1 MNRIFSFAI
10 IAGVSLSLS
19 AQRPLEGMPDENKV
33 VDLTLDSLELVKSA
47 RPVAGSSRKGTNPV
61 LFLVGN
67 STMRTGTKGNGDNG
81 QWGWGF
87 FAHKYFDE
95 SRITVE
101 NQALGG
107 TSSRT
112 FYNQLWPDVKAGIRP
127 GDWVI
132 IELGHNDNGP
142 FDSGRCRATIK
153 GTSPTDSLVVTLKE
167 GPNKGKVET
176 VWSYGEYLRK
186 FVRET
191 RALGAYPVLMSL
203 TPRKRK
209 ADSPPALRDSPPALP
224 VREGAESTE
233 RASANQPSKNS
244 TSQASKT
251 SADQPSKKSTP
262 QPSQVIAPS
271 LTGRAG
277 GESLRAGGESEPG
290 GSSWSPVRVNSSF
303 GLWARQI
310 SEELDVPFID
320 LNEIS
325 AQKYDQMSS
334 WKLNYHFYL
343 DNIHTSKF
351 GAELNARSAAE
362 GLLASKHPALAPLQ
376 AMMISEADT
385 QGTPQ
390 PQTPTTG
397 VKREKGKP
405 VVFITGD
412 STVKNTDR
420 DSTGMWGWGSQAHRI
435 FDEDKITWINCAQAG
450 RSLRTYLRE
459 GRWDKVYNDL
469 QAGDFVL
476 IQFGHNDIGELG
488 RGKHR
493 GDIPG
498 VADTSIVSHVTLQD
512 EAFNEV
518 VYSFGWYL
526 RKMIDDC
533 HQKGATPIIVS
544 LTPRNEWPDGK
555 IERRNESYGQWYR
568 AVADET
574 GTTLVDLHNIT
585 ADALDA
591 IGQEATREYY
601 CGDHTHTS
609 LRGARLNA
617 LGIAIGLRR
626 TGSELAKYLK

>member
-1 MNRIFSFAI
+1 MDDVNR
-10 IAGVSLSLS
+10 
-19 AQRPLEGMPDENKV
+19 V
-33 VDLTLDSLELVKSA
+33 VDLTLDSLEKVKTA
-47 RPVAGSSRKGTNPV
+47 RPEAGSSRVDDHPV

-87 FAHKYFDE
+87 FAHHYFDE
-95 SRITVE
+95 NRITVE

-112 FYNQLWPDVKAGIRP
+112 FYTQLWPDVKRGIRP

-153 GTSPTDSLVVTLKE
+153 GISATDSLVVTLKE
-167 GPNKGKVET
+167 GPHQGQQET
-176 VWSYGEYLRK
+176 VYSYGEYMRR

-191 RALGAYPVLMSL
+191 RALGAHPILMSL
-203 TPRKRK
+203 TPRKR
-209 ADSPPALRDSPPALP
+209 ATSD
-224 VREGAESTE
+224 
-233 RASANQPSKNS
+233 PSRQGEE
-244 TSQASKT
+244 TSGWEA
-251 SADQPSKKSTP
+251 
-262 QPSQVIAPS
+262 
-271 LTGRAG
+271 
-277 GESLRAGGESEPG
+277 
-290 GSSWSPVRVNSSF
+290 VRVNDSF
-303 GLWARQI
+303 GLWARQVA
-310 SEELDVPFID
+310 EELNVPFID
-320 LNEIS
+320 LNELS
-325 AQKYDQMSS
+325 AAKYDAMSS

-351 GAELNARSAAE
+351 GAEHNARCAAE
-362 GLLASKHPALAPLQ
+362 GLMACSHPELQPLQ
-376 AMMISEADT
+376 AMMQNVAL
-385 QGTPQ
+385 
-390 PQTPTTG
+390 PTTG
-397 VKREKGKP
+397 VKREQGKP

-420 DSTGMWGWGSQAHRI
+420 DSTGMWGWGSQAWRI
-435 FDEDKITWINCAQAG
+435 FDENKITYINCAQAG
-450 RSLRTYLRE
+450 RSCRTYLRE
-459 GRWDKVYNDL
+459 GRWEKVYNDL

-476 IQFGHNDIGELG
+476 IQFGHNDIGELH

-498 VADTSIVSHVTLQD
+498 VADTSCVSRVTLKD
-512 EAFNEV
+512 EAYNEV

-533 HQKGATPIIVS
+533 RQKGATPIIVS
-544 LTPRNEWPDGK
+544 LTPRNEWPDGQH
-555 IERRNESYGQWYR
+555 IERRNDSYGAWYR
-568 AVADET
+568 AVAEQT
-574 GTTLVDLHNIT
+574 GTTFLDLHNIT
-585 ADALDA
+585 ADALDG
-591 IGQEATREYY
+591 IGPEAAKAYY

-626 TGSELAKYLK
+626 TGSKLADFLKK

>member
-1 MNRIFSFAI
+1 MKHTLLILCLL
-10 IAGVSLSLS
+10 VSTLTAL
-19 AQRPLEGMPDENKV
+19 AQNDFRPMEDVNKV
-33 VDLTLDSLELVKSA
+33 VDLTLDSLEIVKTA
-47 RPVAGSSRKGTNPV
+47 RPVAGSSRRGQDPV

-87 FAHKYFDE
+87 FEHQYFDQ

-142 FDSGRCRATIK
+142 FDSGRCRATIR
-153 GTSPTDSLVVTLKE
+153 GISATDSMVVTLKE
-167 GPNKGKVET
+167 GPNKGKTET
-176 VWSYGEYLRK
+176 VYTYGEYMRR

-191 RALGAYPVLMSL
+191 RALGAHPILMSL
-203 TPRKRK
+203 TPRKRE
-209 ADSPPALRDSPPALP
+209 A
-224 VREGAESTE
+224 EG
-233 RASANQPSKNS
+233 KW
-244 TSQASKT
+244 QA
-251 SADQPSKKSTP
+251 
-262 QPSQVIAPS
+262 
-271 LTGRAG
+271 
-277 GESLRAGGESEPG
+277 
-290 GSSWSPVRVNSSF
+290 VRVAETF
-303 GLWARQI
+303 GGWARQVA
-310 SEELDVPFID
+310 EELNVPFVD

-325 AQKYDQMSS
+325 ASKYDQMSS
-334 WKLNYHFYL
+334 WKLCYHFYL

-362 GLLASKHPALAPLQ
+362 GIMACQHPEIEPLK
-376 AMMISEADT
+376 AMMTNLAA
-385 QGTPQ
+385 
-390 PQTPTTG
+390 PTTG
-397 VKREKGKP
+397 VKRQQGKP

-420 DSTGMWGWGSQAHRI
+420 DSTGMWGWGSQAWRI
-435 FDEDKITWINCAQAG
+435 FDEQRITPINCAQAG

-459 GRWDKVYNDL
+459 GRWQKVYNDL
-469 QAGDFVL
+469 REGDFVL

-493 GDIPG
+493 GEIPG
-498 VADTSIVSHVTLQD
+498 VADTSIVSRVTLQD
-512 EAFNEV
+512 EAYNEV

-533 HQKGATPIIVS
+533 REKGATPIIVS
-544 LTPRNEWPDGK
+544 LTPRNEWPDGH
-555 IERRNESYGQWYR
+555 IERRNDSYGRWYR
-568 AVADET
+568 EVAEQT
-574 GTTLVDLHNIT
+574 GTTFLDLHNIT

-591 IGQEATREYY
+591 IGQEAAREYY

-617 LGIAIGLRR
+617 IGIAIGLRR
-626 TGSELAKYLK
+626 TGSELAKYLQ

>member
-142 FDSGRCRATIK
+142 FDSGRCRATIR
-153 GTSPTDSLVVTLKE
+153 GISPTDSLVVTLKE

-191 RALGAYPVLMSL
+191 RALGAHPVLMSL
-203 TPRKRK
+203 TPRKSLTP
-209 ADSPPALRDSPPALP
+209 APSPE
-224 VREGAESTE
+224 REG
-233 RASANQPSKNS
+233 RGASGKSNQSPL
-244 TSQASKT
+244 
-251 SADQPSKKSTP
+251 PHGGG
-262 QPSQVIAPS
+262 V
-271 LTGRAG
+271 G
-277 GESLRAGGESEPG
+277 GEA
-290 GSSWSPVRVNSSF
+290 SWQPVRVNSTF
-303 GLWARQI
+303 GLWAHQI
-310 SEELDVPFID
+310 AQELDVPFID

-325 AQKYDQMSS
+325 AQKYEQMSS

-376 AMMISEADT
+376 AMMISEADA

-390 PQTPTTG
+390 PQIPTTG

-435 FDEDKITWINCAQAG
+435 FDEEKITWINCAQAG

-498 VADTSIVSHVTLQD
+498 VADTSIVSRVTLQD

-533 HQKGATPIIVS
+533 RQKGATPIIVS

-555 IERRNESYGQWYR
+555 IERRNDSYGQWYR

-626 TGSELAKYLK
+626 TGSELAKFLKY

>member
-1 MNRIFSFAI
+1 MKYNMRRL
-10 IAGVSLSLS
+10 LSLLLLVVGS
-19 AQRPLEGMPDENKV
+19 QSIYAQQTDYKPMDDVNKV
-33 VDLTLDSLELVKSA
+33 VDLTLDSLEKVKTA
-47 RPVAGSSRKGTNPV
+47 RPVAGSSRIGNNPV

-87 FAHKYFDE
+87 FAGNYFDGKL
-95 SRITVE
+95 ITVE

-112 FYNQLWPDVKAGIRP
+112 FYNQLWPNVKKGIRP

-153 GTSPTDSLVVTLKE
+153 GISPTDSLVVTLKE
-167 GPNKGKVET
+167 GPRQGQQET
-176 VWSYGEYLRK
+176 VYSYGEYMRR

-191 RALGAYPVLMSL
+191 RALGAHPILMSL
-203 TPRKRK
+203 TPRKRLN
-209 ADSPPALRDSPPALP
+209 AS
-224 VREGAESTE
+224 E
-233 RASANQPSKNS
+233 ASAGE
-244 TSQASKT
+244 
-251 SADQPSKKSTP
+251 
-262 QPSQVIAPS
+262 
-271 LTGRAG
+271 GRWEA
-277 GESLRAGGESEPG
+277 
-290 GSSWSPVRVNSSF
+290 VRVADGF
-303 GLWARQI
+303 GGWARQVA
-310 SEELDVPFID
+310 EELNVPFID
-320 LNEIS
+320 LNELS
-325 AQKYDQMSS
+325 AAKYDAMSS

-362 GLLASKHPALAPLQ
+362 GLMTCTHPELKPLQ
-376 AMMISEADT
+376 EMMQNVAL
-385 QGTPQ
+385 
-390 PQTPTTG
+390 PTTG

-412 STVKNTDR
+412 STVKNTDK
-420 DSTGMWGWGSQAHRI
+420 DSTGMWGWGSQAWRI
-435 FDEDKITWINCAQAG
+435 FDENKITYINCAQAG
-450 RSLRTYLRE
+450 RSCRTYLRE
-459 GRWDKVYNDL
+459 GRWEKVYNDL
-469 QAGDFVL
+469 QPGDFVL

-498 VADTSIVSHVTLQD
+498 VADTSVVSRVTLKD
-512 EAFNEV
+512 EAYNEV

-533 HQKGATPIIVS
+533 RQKGATPIIVS
-544 LTPRNEWPDGK
+544 LTPRNEWPNGK
-555 IERRNESYGQWYR
+555 IERRNDSYGKWYR
-568 AVADET
+568 EVAAET
-574 GTTLVDLHNIT
+574 GCDFVDLHNIT
-585 ADALDA
+585 ADALDG
-591 IGQEATREYY
+591 IGQEAAKDYY

-617 LGIAIGLRR
+617 LGISIGLRR
-626 TGSELAKYLK
+626 CGSKLAEFLY